1 MEKNNIILVTGGS
14 GLIGTYL
21 KNELPEAIYVSSRD
35 YDLTNQIEV
44 ESMFIKY
51 KPDTV
56 IHLAAKVGGIIDNI
70 EFPIKYLDDNILMN
84 TFLLKY
90 SIKFNVKRFTCIL
103 SSCAYPNTFK
113 KDHLKEESLHDGL
126 LDKNTFS
133 YGLSKRVAAAQ
144 IDNYNKQYKTKYNY
158 IIPCNLYGSTEKISE
173 KNSHFMTALVNKI
186 KLANKNNEKY
196 IKLFGDGKPK
206 RQFLYAKDFAK
217 ILNLMIKFDITDSFN
232 TSPKEV
238 YTIKQIAKVALKS
251 TKNQNIKIMFDKTK
265 PNGQLIKILDTQL
278 FDKLFPNFE
287 YTSLEDG
294 IKEYYN
300 SIPC

>member
-1 MEKNNIILVTGGS
+1 MEKIIITGGS
-14 GLIGTYL
+14 GLIGNCL
-21 KNELPEAIYVSSRD
+21 KNNLPKAVFVSSSD
-35 YDLTNQIEV
+35 YDLTNEKNV
-44 ESMFIKY
+44 IKMY
-51 KPDTV
+51 KDHNPDRI
-56 IHLAAKVGGIIDNI
+56 IHLAAKVGGLIDNI

-84 TFLLKY
+84 TFLLKH
-90 SIKFNVKRFTCIL
+90 SIKFNLKRFTCIL
-103 SSCAYPNTFK
+103 SSCAYPNTLK
-113 KDHLKEESLHDGL
+113 KNHLKEENLHDGL

-144 IDNYNKQYKTKYNY
+144 IDNYNKQHKTKYNY

-173 KNSHFMTALVNKI
+173 KNAHFMTALVNKI

-217 ILNLMIKFDITDSFN
+217 ILNLMIKFDIIDSFN

-238 YTIKQIAKVALKS
+238 YTIKQIAEVALKS

-294 IKEYYN
+294 IREYYN
-300 SIPC
+300 SISC